1 MEGQLKGG
9 RYEIEKEIGSGGMG
23 IVYRARDTRL
33 KCSVAL
39 KEIRSEHLND
49 TQYRRRLAQEA
60 HAAAAISHP
69 GIARAYDFVDT
80 DQESFIVY
88 EFVEGM
94 TLRDLL
100 ARKRFA
106 TEEILDVGIKVADA
120 LAAAHAQGFI
130 HRDLKPENLMLT
142 PSGEGTSRVKILD
155 FGLAKRHKLLSL
167 PQAGSGAE
175 AETGSITTPSMVLI
189 GTINYMS
196 PEQLGDTRKE
206 PVDGRTDLYALG
218 LILYEMATGINP
230 FRGET
235 VTSTITNIVTREAP
249 SIQERNSIS
258 PPELDQVVRKC
269 LRKRREERYQ
279 TADELVAALSDL
291 RRKLATE
298 ESQIA
303 KKVDEH
309 PLPAPEP
316 PIPRRLACSL
326 FLLIQV
332 GYLIMY
338 GIAFF
343 YLPENVYRLPIVL
356 RAQAWASLV
365 IISLSV
371 LCAAAAVRLYFL
383 SAVAFDYADLGRL
396 FRRVFPGILVLDL
409 GFALFPLLLFYR
421 LGYITLLCLIALVFL
436 PFSQRTLVYSA
447 YGPRGGRSSAA
458 GTASAL
464 EARRT

>member
-23 IVYRARDTRL
+23 IVYRAHDTRL

-39 KEIRSEHLND
+39 KEIRAEHLHD
-49 TQYRRRLAQEA
+49 TQFRRRLAQEA
-60 HAAAAISHP
+60 QAAAAISHP
-69 GIARAYDFVDT
+69 GIARAYDFVDS

-88 EFVEGM
+88 EFVEGV

-100 ARKRFA
+100 TRKRFA
-106 TEEILDVGIKVADA
+106 TQEILDVGIKVADA

-142 PSGEGTSRVKILD
+142 PRGDGTSRVKILD
-155 FGLAKRHKLLSL
+155 FGLAKRHKLVSL

-175 AETGSITTPSMVLI
+175 TEAGSITATAMVLI

-206 PVDGRTDLYALG
+206 PVDARTDLYALG

-230 FRGET
+230 FRGDS
-235 VTSTITNIVTREAP
+235 VTSTITNIVTREP
-249 SIQERNSIS
+249 PPIQERNPVS

-269 LRKRREERYQ
+269 LRKRREERHQ
-279 TADELVAALSDL
+279 TAGELVTTLSDL
-291 RRKLATE
+291 RRKLARE
-298 ESQIA
+298 EPETS
-303 KKVDEH
+303 KKVDGH
-309 PLPAPEP
+309 ALPAPEP

-343 YLPENVYRLPIVL
+343 YLPENVHRLPKVF
-356 RAQAWASLV
+356 REEEWARFV
-365 IISLSV
+365 PIALSV
-371 LCAAAAVRLYFL
+371 LCGAAAIRLYFL

-396 FRRVFPGILVLDL
+396 FRRVFPAILMLDL
-409 GFALFPLLLFYR
+409 GFALFPLLLFYK
-421 LGYITLLCLIALVFL
+421 LGYITLLCLIALAFL

-458 GTASAL
+458 GTASSL
-464 EARRT
+464 EARRV